1 MTQEIYIM
9 AAISAVPIAA
19 LAYIIWNAP
28 EGYQDSQGFHLGKE
42 PRK

>member
-9 AAISAVPIAA
+9 AAITASIALA

-28 EGYQDSQGFHLGKE
+28 EGYQDSQGFHIGKE
-42 PRK
+42 RDQ